1 MNDCIIPSASAKIPV
16 SVIIVTKNEAARIGE
31 ALKTLTDF
39 DQVIVVDS
47 NSRDATIALAAAE
60 GAQTHHFTWNG
71 QYPKKRQWCLNH
83 LSLRHDWVLFVDADE
98 VMTEGLI
105 TEIAALFKDTPPVE
119 AGFFIKG
126 RYCSRGKILKFGQCN
141 SKIALF
147 NRRKMGFPTVND
159 LDIPGMGEIE
169 GHYQPVFLPDLPAPQ
184 RKIGRLRHFMI
195 HDALDDEQAWQFRH
209 EKYARWEAGMNV
221 RKAWPDDPVPWRNH
235 VKKFL
240 RVSRLRAPLTFLYGY
255 IWRGGFLDGAS
266 GKTLARFKYRYYRL
280 IDYLSRKITIARAE

>member
-1 MNDCIIPSASAKIPV
+1 MNDCIIPSISAKIPV
-16 SVIIVTKNEAARIGE
+16 SVIIVTKNEAARIGN

-39 DQVIVVDS
+39 DQVMVVDS
-47 NSRDATIALAAAE
+47 NSRDATLALAAAE

-105 TEIAALFKDTPPVE
+105 TEIAALFNDAPPVE

-126 RYCSRGKILKFGQCN
+126 RYCFRGRILKFGQCN
-141 SKIALF
+141 SKIALL
-147 NRRKMGFPTVND
+147 NRRKMGFPIVND

-184 RKIGRLRHFMI
+184 RKIGKLKNFMI
-195 HDALDDEQAWQFRH
+195 HDTLDDLRGWQFRH
-209 EKYARWEAGMNV
+209 EKYARWESSMNA
-221 RKAWPDDPVPWRNH
+221 RDAWPDDPVRWRNLI
-235 VKKFL
+235 KKFM
-240 RVSRLRAPLTFLYGY
+240 RRSPLRAPLTFIYGY
-255 IWRGGFLDGAS
+255 ILRGGFLDGY
-266 GKTLARFKYRYYRL
+266 GGYHLAHLKSQYYRL
-280 IDYLSRKITIARAE
+280 IGDLRTCS